1 MNQTVVIFSFLLFFS
16 FPVFGQVELIPNS
29 SVDSLYKVH
38 SEFTND
44 DYAIYVD
51 LPPDY
56 LNKRNLQYPIVYHFD
71 ADFEIETQIRK
82 IDSLQTLGIAPVIM
96 VGIGYWNQEEDYHK
110 YTRRRDFLLR
120 SEVEKDYFQGE
131 AENFWK
137 FMEQELMPFV
147 EQKYAVDT
155 LQRTLCG
162 YSFGGFFTTYL
173 LFQKQVKHFSNII
186 LISPSIWWAENICF
200 QYEEEYALKNN
211 SFPFKIYSCVG
222 NKGDEYWQFDL
233 WRPFWGQIE
242 LRNYDDFQLQKEVL
256 DSLEHEEVFTPGL
269 LNGLTYLFPTS
280 FELYLN
286 PTPSILTPLL
296 QPIRVT
302 PRFPKKYLELKN

>member
-1 MNQTVVIFSFLLFFS
+1 MNQVIIVFSFIIFLS
-16 FPVFGQVELIPNS
+16 FPIFGQVELISNS

-56 LNKRNLQYPIVYHFD
+56 LMKRNLRYPIVYHLD
-71 ADFEIETQIRK
+71 ADFEIESQIQK
-82 IDSLQTLGIAPVIM
+82 IDSLQESGIAPVIT

-110 YTRRRDFLLR
+110 YTRRRDFLLQ
-120 SEVEKDYFQGE
+120 SELEKDYFQGE

-137 FMEQELMPFV
+137 FLEQELIPFV
-147 EQKYAVDT
+147 EEKYAVDT

-173 LFQKQVKHFSNII
+173 LFKKEIKRFPNII

-200 QYEEEYALKNN
+200 QYEEEYTLKN
-211 SFPFKIYSCVG
+211 SSLPFNIYSCVG

-233 WRPFWGQIE
+233 WKPFWKQIE
-242 LRNYDDFQLQKEVL
+242 TRNYEGFQLKKELL

-269 LNGLTYLFPTS
+269 LNGLNYLFPDS
-280 FELYLN
+280 FEVHAIK
-286 PTPSILTPLL
+286 TPPLL
-296 QPIRVT
+296 APLPEPIDYT
-302 PRFPKKYLELKN
+302 PRVLKNFIKPRN